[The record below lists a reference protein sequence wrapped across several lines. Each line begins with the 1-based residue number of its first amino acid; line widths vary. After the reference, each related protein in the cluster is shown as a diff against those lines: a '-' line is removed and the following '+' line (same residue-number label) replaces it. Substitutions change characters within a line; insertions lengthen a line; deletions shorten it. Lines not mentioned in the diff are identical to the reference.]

1 MRVCVAPPSHRHTQT
16 HTVRVFVCVFV
27 CGGISVSEL
36 LIQADGRDLQPRLSR
51 RNRDRVC
58 VRASLS
64 S

>member
-1 MRVCVAPPSHRHTQT
+1 MRVCVAPPSHTHTQIA
-16 HTVRVFVCVFV
+16 VCVLV